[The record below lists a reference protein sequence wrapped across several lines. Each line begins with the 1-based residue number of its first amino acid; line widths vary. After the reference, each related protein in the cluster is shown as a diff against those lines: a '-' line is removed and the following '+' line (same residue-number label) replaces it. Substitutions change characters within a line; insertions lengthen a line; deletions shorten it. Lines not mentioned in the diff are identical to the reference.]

1 MLLYDLISCQ
11 KTYQQKLGDSI
22 TSNLLYS
29 TENSLFMGGKGE
41 YALNIWSTDEE
52 LHLKKKMLKD
62 SQVYKMISNGN
73 LLYCSCKK

>member
-1 MLLYDLISCQ
+1 MPKAIKSVEIIVQKKQIAVITHPNTLLLYDLISCQ

-41 YALNIWSTDEE
+41 YALNI
-52 LHLKKKMLKD
+52 
-62 SQVYKMISNGN
+62 
-73 LLYCSCKK
+73 